1 MFFHYFISTFVARNL
16 EQIPIRKLI
25 QKTLMKKIKLVLLF
39 CILLMTSKV
48 SLSQTATA
56 ICYWH
61 GGWCTVCGND
71 YSCSSGVFQVTWYN
85 GTKTFTDP
93 IPAGGYIT
101 GIEVTVCEADCGISS
116 MGVAINGSSIGTYQ
130 PNSNCWCY
138 QTHNFSVSNGG
149 ISNYH
154 YGTTDTLT
162 LSPNSTVCVTTATI
176 VFTYVMGAHITTN
189 PLSTNQYCPGD
200 VMMVPYYAVGVFNS
214 GNVFTAQLSN
224 STGSFASPTNIGTV
238 TSTTSGTITCNIPA
252 LTPTGTGYRVRVVGS
267 NPSTIGTDNGT
278 NITIANN
285 APSITASGPTTFC
298 AGGNVTLTASSG
310 NSYSWSPGG
319 QTTQSIVAT
328 TAGSYTVHVT
338 NISGCSGTSAA
349 TTITINPVPSNPG
362 PITGPVVLCSYA
374 TTVYTIAPVTNATSY
389 FWTVP
394 LVSGYDTAIIVSG
407 QGTTS
412 IAVSFASNSGLV
424 TCTPNNACGNSLL
437 TSSLWV
443 TITGNYG
450 NGYWIGGVDTD
461 WFTPAN
467 WCGPVPDQ
475 TIDVTIDGSMGG
487 TWGYYEHFPK
497 VVATAFCRD
506 LTLFGSGDSLT
517 IWGSNWMYV
526 YGNFFNG
533 TDYGMGDATFLSN
546 SSTVAFMGTAADNR
560 SRQEID
566 GTNPSVFH
574 NIYVNK
580 GTNISDDSLVNYSGY
595 YQCCAIPATM
605 TMTGTTTLVNGT
617 FRLSEPTSSISLGS
631 PYTIPSTA
639 GLVIDGGILLRG
651 NYNLVNHGLFK
662 MTENATND
670 TIGTTSGNTFT
681 TDGSTAVTEI
691 DGGNLFT
698 ASQLVISNGGT
709 FVSNDALYNT
719 NTGLNAK
726 VTLNTVG
733 TSNNSTTLG
742 AVFNVDATS
751 NMDIESGL
759 NLIFRTPNSGTGEDV
774 RITSGGTKTIN
785 GGLFQFG
792 DASTASNSTFK
803 VVNSIVPFN
812 NFTINSANTPTVQ
825 LDADASLNSTA
836 VLNLTAG
843 KLLLNKHV
851 LTINNGTGI
860 IVTNNYLNPPPPSY
874 TNAGAIQRTSG
885 YIVAEDSLNQGAI
898 KWSINL
904 IAGSTHIYPFAN
916 SYGNLIPFSYK
927 RTSVTNTTGFVK
939 VSTYAPTVNTT
950 THKPYPSAPDSV
962 THLRY
967 VNSPYTDN
975 SSNVVNRFWQI
986 DTIGNNGSL
995 VSTIRFS
1002 IDSLHEKP
1010 TNGNSS
1016 LVAQR
1021 WNKSNHGWVQPLVCA
1036 TLNSSSGDTITATG
1050 VVSFS
1055 PWTISRSAAPLP
1067 IELLNFTANYNG
1079 KTVDLNW
1086 STVSEINNDYFT
1098 IYRTQNNSDFDFIA
1112 QVHGNGNSNAT
1123 NYYSSNDPN
1132 PLMGTSYYQLKQ
1144 TDYDGNSTST
1154 GLVPVVI
1161 GKENFE
1167 IVKLYSDDTKMHI
1180 LINDNTNENI
1190 DVTVFDILGN
1200 QIVKQSSRTTSQI
1213 TDVQINTS
1221 GLPRGIYFVMIS
1233 NSNKVI
1239 KGKIIY

>member
-1 MFFHYFISTFVARNL
+1 
-16 EQIPIRKLI
+16 
-25 QKTLMKKIKLVLLF
+25 MKKIKLVLLF

-328 TAGSYTVHVT
+328 AAGSYTVHVT

-394 LVSGYDTAIIVSG
+394 LVSGFDTAIIVSG

-412 IAVSFASNSGLV
+412 IAVSFASNSGNV

-475 TIDVTIDGSMGG
+475 TIDVWIDGSMGT
-487 TWGYYEHFPK
+487 TWGYHQYFPK
-497 VVATAFCRD
+497 VVAYAHCRD
-506 LTLFGSGDSLT
+506 LRLVGRTDSLT
-517 IWGSNWMYV
+517 ICGSNWMYI
-526 YGNFFNG
+526 YGDFFNG
-533 TDYGMGDATFLSN
+533 TDGGMGDATFLSN

-560 SRQEID
+560 VRQEID
-566 GTNPSVFH
+566 GTNPMVFY

-580 GTNISDDSLVNYSGY
+580 GTNIADDSLVNYSGY
-595 YQCCAIPATM
+595 PGYPATISQ
-605 TMTGTTTLVNGT
+605 TGVTTLVNGT
-617 FRLSEPTSSISLGS
+617 FRLSEPTSAIVLGS

-639 GLVIDGGILLRG
+639 GLVIDGGVLLRG

-670 TIGTTSGNTFT
+670 TIGTASGNTFT
-681 TDGSTAVTEI
+681 TDGSTALTEI

-698 ASQLVISNGGT
+698 ASQLVVSNGGT

-803 VVNSIVPFN
+803 VVNSTVPFN

-825 LDADASLNSTA
+825 LDADASLNSTG

-851 LTINNGTGI
+851 LTLNNGTGI
-860 IVTNNYLNPPPPSY
+860 NTNVILS
-874 TNAGAIQRTSG
+874 TMSSGAVQRTTG
-885 YIVAEDSLNQGAI
+885 YIIAEDSLNQSAI
-898 KWSINL
+898 KWTLNGIV
-904 IAGSTHIYPFAN
+904 ATTHIYPFGN
-916 SYGNLIPFSYK
+916 SYGSYIPFAFKKYSGA
-927 RTSVTNTTGFVK
+927 TTPAGFVK

-950 THKPYPSAPDSV
+950 THRPYPSAPDSV

-975 SSNVVNRFWQI
+975 SPNVANRFWQI
-986 DTIGNNGSL
+986 DTSGVPTGLTWQAKFVLANTSGHN
-995 VSTIRFS
+995 
-1002 IDSLHEKP
+1002 EEP
-1010 TNGNSS
+1010 TNGNTN

-1021 WNKSNHGWVQPLVCA
+1021 WNKSNHGWV
-1036 TLNSSSGDTITATG
+1036 SSAVSAPSGNTNVGSGDTIIASG
-1050 VVSFS
+1050 IVSFS
-1055 PWTISRSAAPLP
+1055 PWTISRSAFPLP

-1123 NYYSSNDPN
+1123 NYYSSIDPN